1 MNRPNCISVRR
12 PKTAGSGTARS
23 RKDAAIQLVRL
34 EFDISRLE
42 QTILQA
48 DQRAAQARAE
58 LSQQIAEREKLMSRL
73 RD

>member
-1 MNRPNCISVRR
+1 MNRPNSVSVRR
-12 PKTAGSGTARS
+12 PRTAGAGTART

-42 QTILQA
+42 QAVAQA
-48 DQRAAQARAE
+48 DQRAALAR
-58 LSQQIAEREKLMSRL
+58 SQLVLQMSERKKLMSLL